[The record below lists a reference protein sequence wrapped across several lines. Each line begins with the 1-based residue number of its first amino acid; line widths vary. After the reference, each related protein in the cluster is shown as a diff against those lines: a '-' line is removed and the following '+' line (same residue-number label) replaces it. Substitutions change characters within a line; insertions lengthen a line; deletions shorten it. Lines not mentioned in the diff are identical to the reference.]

1 MILQV
6 LEVKTHCI
14 LKRCFLSPPNPTQG
28 NGQHDLMIPQDTS
41 GYFRLK
47 GQKERSWTRL
57 ARQVGVPEISG
68 VLGESWAG
76 RQRRRVWEGSGKP
89 QRAAEAWLKRL
100 RARQS
105 RRSPSQWQRGRGAGT
120 VPGALV
126 TQTRGRGSQ
135 GHRCKGCSGQLL
147 LASHQD
153 CGGVTGGL
161 GGSRYPEPLSAR

>member
-1 MILQV
+1 M
-6 LEVKTHCI
+6 
-14 LKRCFLSPPNPTQG
+14 G
-28 NGQHDLMIPQDTS
+28 NTDLMIPQGTS
-41 GYFRLK
+41 GYFRVK

-57 ARQVGVPEISG
+57 ARQVGVPEITG
-68 VLGESWAG
+68 VLGESWVG
-76 RQRRRVWEGSGKP
+76 RQRRKVREGSGRP
-89 QRAAEAWLKRL
+89 WRVAEAWLKRL

-105 RRSPSQWQRGRGAGT
+105 RWSHSQWQRGRGAGT

-135 GHRCKGCSGQLL
+135 GRRCKGCSGQLL

-161 GGSRYPEPLSAR
+161 GGSRQPEPLSAG